1 MNNDE
6 QNPTY
11 PQQILDIID
20 LPDELRQI
28 VNWIIRQKQ
37 VTLQEVITHT
47 NLSESVAQEHL
58 QTLVDGGFIQELND
72 NGLCYYQS
80 RLGKKRKSQLP
91 RNLLNKLNDDDG
103 TA

>member
-11 PQQILDIID
+11 HQQIIDIID

-37 VTLQEVITHT
+37 VTLQEVIAHT
-47 NLSESVAQEHL
+47 NLSEPVAKEHL
-58 QTLVDGGFIQELND
+58 QTLVDGGFIQELNE

-80 RLGKKRKSQLP
+80 RLGNKRKSRLP
-91 RNLLNKLNDDDG
+91 ANLLSKLDDDD
-103 TA
+103 